1 MKFIQFNLIK
11 FDTYRKVLSN
21 TNTKKLV
28 LKLCSFEERS
38 ILGKYFGK
46 IYFENLFLAN
56 MFDRNGIMT
65 LIDLSL
71 IIKVFRFA

>member
-11 FDTYRKVLSN
+11 FDSYRKVLSN

-38 ILGKYFGK
+38 ILGKYF
-46 IYFENLFLAN
+46 ENLFLAN

-65 LIDLSL
+65 LIDLLL